1 VIKDVGYYPGGGMM
15 SPDQDIFYLNIPKNA
30 STYLTN
36 ILKNNSWTHW
46 NILSNSE
53 TVKTTIAFVRDPVD
67 RWISGF
73 ATYAALHLFGPGYG
87 SDHFLEDFNGL
98 TEKII
103 FDQII
108 FDDHTDFQVN
118 YIQQIANYTPVYFR
132 YNNKIIEQINSFLGY
147 DLNTTVSVDKNSSDA
162 NYDTKQVSNFMR
174 DLLTVNPDLQSR
186 LVLAYRKDYEFIN
199 SIEFYNG
206 PRTAGLG

>member
-1 VIKDVGYYPGGGMM
+1 MFNDGYNPGGGMLLP
-15 SPDQDIFYLNIPKNA
+15 SGDIFYLNIPKNA
-30 STYLTN
+30 STYLSN
-36 ILKNNSWTHW
+36 LFRENNWLHW
-46 NILSNSE
+46 NIQDNPDNIK
-53 TVKTTIAFVRDPVD
+53 KTLAVIRDPVD

-73 ATYAALHLFGPGYG
+73 STYAALHLFGPGYG
-87 SDHFLEDFNGL
+87 SDHFLEDFNTL

-118 YIQQIANYTPVYFR
+118 YVQQIADYKPVYFR

-147 DLNTTVSVDKNSSDA
+147 DLNTNVRVDNNTSES
-162 NYDTKQVSNFMR
+162 NYDTKQVSTFMR
-174 DLLTVNPDLQSR
+174 DLLTAKPDLQAR

-199 SIEFYNG
+199 SIEFYND
-206 PRTAGLG
+206 PR

>member
-1 VIKDVGYYPGGGMM
+1 VLYNDGYNPGGGMLLP
-15 SPDQDIFYLNIPKNA
+15 SGDIFYLNIPKNA
-30 STYLTN
+30 STYLSN
-36 ILKNNSWTHW
+36 LLRENNWLHW
-46 NILSNSE
+46 NIQDNPDDIK
-53 TVKTTIAFVRDPVD
+53 KTLAVIRDPVD

-87 SDHFLEDFNGL
+87 SDHFLQDFNSL

-118 YIQQIANYTPVYFR
+118 YVQQIADHAPVYFR
-132 YNNKIIEQINSFLGY
+132 YNNKIVEQINSFLGY
-147 DLNTTVSVDKNSSDA
+147 DLNTNVNVDNNSSEA

-174 DLLTVNPDLQSR
+174 DLITTKPDLQAR

-199 SIEFYNG
+199 SIEFYND
-206 PRTAGLG
+206 PR